1 MSLSKKQTQK
11 CLVDATSVG
20 ATVVSGIS
28 IVPAVP
34 ATVISLGAGIAPI
47 TLAGAAATI
56 AVAPLA
62 VVAVVAFGLKCLIED
77 S

>member
-1 MSLSKKQTQK
+1 MSLSKKTKK
-11 CLVDATSVG
+11 CLVDATTTG
-20 ATVVSGIS
+20 ATVASSIS

-47 TLAGAAATI
+47 TFAGAAATI

-62 VVAVVAFGLKCLIED
+62 FFVVAAFGLKCLIED